1 MNLHVLPSTALVLL
15 LCLGLIA
22 CQEQAGEAEPQKT
35 NAMIQPLDPQ
45 PTNNGKINAWIR
57 TVDSSA
63 QGQPGAWQFQA
74 EGRTLVCFTDESADR
89 MRIMTPVAE
98 ADPADTEEMARC
110 LMANFD
116 RALDARYCVHDGQLW
131 SAFLHPLSSLD
142 QNLFHSA
149 VRQVATLADN
159 HGTSYSSGDLI
170 FGGE

>member
-1 MNLHVLPSTALVLL
+1 MKLHILSSTALVLFSL
-15 LCLGLIA
+15 FGLTA
-22 CQEQAGEAEPQKT
+22 CQEKADEASNT
-35 NAMIQPLDPQ
+35 NTDNMIQPLDSL
-45 PTNNGKINAWIR
+45 PTDNGKINTWIR
-57 TVDSSA
+57 SVDSSA
-63 QGQPGAWQFQA
+63 QGQPGAWQFQT
-74 EGRTLVCFTDESADR
+74 EGRTLVCFTDENADR

-98 ADPADTEEMARC
+98 ADPEDSEEMARC
-110 LMANFD
+110 LLANFD